1 MVRKEFWERLGNI
14 LERDLV
20 CNLCPANTICLQS
33 CPCSVT
39 LEEMYERIIKVE
51 EEGANVN
58 NR

>member
-1 MVRKEFWERLGNI
+1 MIREKEFWEKLGNI

-39 LEEMYERIIKVE
+39 LEEMYERIIRA
-51 EEGANVN
+51 EGGC
-58 NR
+58 RC